1 MSEIYGI
8 PLIGGGGGVLN
19 FKVIGGTSAPSAP
32 TENMIWVNTSVAI
45 TSWVF
50 SATAPTSPAAGMVW
64 FVTGNSSS
72 VAFNV
77 VKKNGIW
84 VYPAGCQQYVS
95 GAWVTKTAKTYQ
107 SGTWKDWVFWLYK
120 DGVKEVEFTDNA
132 LNTIGTTSLTWGDT
146 SATFAGTGKDLESSG
161 TTWFSVWTTTPLID
175 VTAYTKLIC
184 KLVSLNCGNATWGT
198 FNIGLVRSTQTE
210 LAVAGGIKDAV
221 AETSDNSVSGTAKTI
236 TLDISSVTGEAAAV
250 MGLRFQ
256 NGSYQGKFSASAE
269 VRQFWFE

>member
-1 MSEIYGI
+1 MIYNMT
-8 PLIGGGGGVLN
+8 GGGGGGLN
-19 FKVIGGTSAPSAP
+19 FKVVGGTVQPTSPS
-32 TENMIWVNTSVAI
+32 ENMIWVNTSVAI

-50 SATAPTSPAAGMVW
+50 STSAPTSPAAGMVW
-64 FVTGNSSS
+64 FLTGSISS
-72 VAFNV
+72 VAFNA

-84 VYPAGCQQYVS
+84 VYPAGCQQYVN

-107 SGTWKDWVFWLYK
+107 SGAWKDWVFWLYK

-146 SATFAGTGKDLESSG
+146 SATFAGTGGDQTS
-161 TTWFSVWTTTPLID
+161 WFSVWTNTPLVD
-175 VTAYTKLIC
+175 VSAYTKLIC
-184 KLVSLNCGNATWGT
+184 KLSSLNCGNASWGT
-198 FNIGLVRSTQTE
+198 FNIGLVRSTQTV
-210 LAVAGGIKDAV
+210 LAVAGGIENAV

-256 NGSYQGKFSASAE
+256 NGTYQGKFSASAKVE
-269 VRQFWFE
+269 QFRFE

>member
-1 MSEIYGI
+1 MIGI
-8 PLIGGGGGVLN
+8 TNAGGGGGGLN
-19 FKVIGGTSAPSAP
+19 FKVVGGTSTPTAPA
-32 TENMIWVNTSVAI
+32 ENTIWVNTAVSI
-45 TSWVF
+45 TSWAF

-64 FVTGNSSS
+64 FAIGSSSS
-72 VAFNV
+72 VAFNAT
-77 VKKNGIW
+77 KKNGIW

-95 GAWVTKTAKTYQ
+95 GTWVTKTAKTYQ
-107 SGTWKDWVFWLYK
+107 SGAWKDWMYWLYNT
-120 DGVKEVEFTDNA
+120 GVKKVEFTDNA

-146 SATFAGTGKDLESSG
+146 AVTFAGTGVDKDPAG

-184 KLVSLNCGNATWGT
+184 KLNSLNCGNATWGT

-210 LAVAGGIKDAV
+210 LATAGGIKNSV
-221 AETSDNSVSGTAKTI
+221 AETYDNSVDGAAKTI
-236 TLDISSVTGEAAAV
+236 TLDISNVTGEAVAV

-256 NGSYQGKFSASAE
+256 NNSYQGKFSASAE